1 MGEKKKIGKG
11 KGRNARKRKKEE
23 RRKREEEEALLQNTD
38 DTLEDQNKVHYEEND
53 QSKEEVKGSMIREPM
68 NKGLM
73 EFIDRQILDL
83 EEELECPV
91 CLEVANHSPIFKCVD
106 DHLICSA
113 CRPKVGKCPQCR
125 ADLGDD
131 LKRFRGAERQAERL
145 MAFRLEKI
153 KIDDGSFQCE
163 TMPS

>member
-1 MGEKKKIGKG
+1 MIGQG
-11 KGRNARKRKKEE
+11 KGRNARKRKKREEEE

-38 DTLEDQNKVHYEEND
+38 KTIGDQNKVHHEEND
-53 QSKEEVKGSMIREPM
+53 KSKEEVKGAVIREPM
-68 NKGLM
+68 NRGLV

-91 CLEVANHSPIFKCVD
+91 CLEVASNPPIFKCVD

-125 ADLGDD
+125 VDFGDG

-145 MAFRLEKI
+145 MALRLEKI
-153 KIDDGSFQCE
+153 KIDDGSSQCE
-163 TMPS
+163 TIPS